1 MIAVL
6 GGLIALPVAA
16 CGEGAPAARSLRV
29 DAARDGSL
37 RFDRSA
43 VSTSAGRISIEMLN
57 PSAIPHAIGIRG
69 NGVSETG
76 ETVGQNGT
84 SRVQAD
90 LEPGTY
96 ELFCP
101 VGGHEEAGMTAT
113 VNVD

>member
-1 MIAVL
+1 
-6 GGLIALPVAA
+6 
-16 CGEGAPAARSLRV
+16 
-29 DAARDGSL
+29 
-37 RFDRSA
+37 
-43 VSTSAGRISIEMLN
+43 MLN

-101 VGGHEEAGMTAT
+101 VGSHEEAGMTAT